1 LDTTATSSESPN
13 TLSLIENVD
22 MVQLMLDSEVA
33 GGPLPAYTRIQDFIA
48 KVRIFSLPHFP
59 NEFPF
64 GFLRFFFPLVISLSF
79 NCRLG
84 QVVPV

>member
-33 GGPLPAYTRIQDFIA
+33 GGPLPAYTRIQEFIA
-48 KVRIFSLPHFP
+48 KVCIFSLPHFP
-59 NEFPF
+59 NSFPF
-64 GFLRFFFPLVISLSF
+64 GFVRFSLPLAFS
-79 NCRLG
+79 
-84 QVVPV
+84 